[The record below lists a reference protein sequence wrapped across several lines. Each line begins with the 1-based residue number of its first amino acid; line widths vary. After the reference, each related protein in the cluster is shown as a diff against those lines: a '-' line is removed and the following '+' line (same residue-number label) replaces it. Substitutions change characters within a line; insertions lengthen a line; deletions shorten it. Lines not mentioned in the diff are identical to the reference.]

1 MQPPRNIKELL
12 LRDNI
17 FEKRR
22 KTFEN
27 GIKRVAF
34 FARIVYNT
42 NDAEMAERSNAHDSK
57 SCYAGMH
64 TRVQIPF
71 SAPCFVDK
79 NAVHGKNLG
88 KHIVFRGFLLFFGQ
102 KR

>member
-57 SCYAGMH
+57 SCYAGMY

-71 SAPCFVDK
+71 SAPSQK
-79 NAVHGKNLG
+79 M
-88 KHIVFRGFLLFFGQ
+88 IEIFRISVVFLLIEPIPQ
-102 KR
+102 